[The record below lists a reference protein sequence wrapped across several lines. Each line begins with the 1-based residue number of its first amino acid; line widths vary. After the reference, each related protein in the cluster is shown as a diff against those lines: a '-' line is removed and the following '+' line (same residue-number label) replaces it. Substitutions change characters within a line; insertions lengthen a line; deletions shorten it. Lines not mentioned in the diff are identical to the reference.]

1 MAIQAETA
9 PTQRQ
14 LRYLRVLAARTGTT
28 FTYPASRAKAS
39 GEIRRLRAI
48 SPAPR
53 VTHEDTDP
61 VIYATAVQPEE
72 VDGYGS
78 SATWRV
84 KQPSRPASRPRRA
97 VRDTVELAR
106 YTAAGEER
114 VLRLD
119 RAGAL
124 AQISDRPSAG
134 RGRCYVVERDVE
146 DDDPGAIDALL
157 SEYVG
162 QARQLDQVP
171 MAAAAVRE
179 ILGAGATDA

>member
-28 FTYPASRAKAS
+28 FTYPASRAQAS
-39 GEIRRLRAI
+39 GEIRRLCAI
-48 SPAPR
+48 SPAPLL
-53 VTHEDTDP
+53 THEDTDP
-61 VIYATAVQPEE
+61 VYATAVQREE

-84 KQPSRPASRPRRA
+84 KQPPARASRPCTPA
-97 VRDTVELAR
+97 HDTVELAR
-106 YTAAGEER
+106 YTAAGDER

-124 AQISDRPSAG
+124 AQINDRPSTG
-134 RGRCYVVERDVE
+134 RGRSYVVERDVQ
-146 DDDPGAIDALL
+146 DDDAGAIEALL

-162 QARQLDQVP
+162 QALQLDQVP